1 MTAKQLAEIFKAQD
15 RARML
20 TGQEQPRQEAF
31 VTRYGDFDWDRY
43 DKSLAAHNARRA
55 QMVVLIGFHG
65 LSH

>member
-1 MTAKQLAEIFKAQD
+1 MTAKQLAEMFKAQD

-31 VTRYGDFDWDRY
+31 VARSGDVDWDGY
-43 DKSLAAHNARRA
+43 DKSWAAYNAHNA
-55 QMVVLIGFHG
+55 QMVAPIGFHG

>member
-31 VTRYGDFDWDRY
+31 VTRYGDVDWDRY
-43 DKSLAAHNARRA
+43 DKSWAAYNARRA